1 MSNLTGKFNRELA
14 LETEQESM
22 QFDDP
27 SDSTGIELKSPGKMH
42 WIRARGKT
50 YEDILKVWTV
60 KLFDPDGE
68 EVEYMIQV
76 PDKDLRTRIFEK
88 CDDKQNF
95 KALVP
100 CVNWFNTEFLW
111 VPTVKGRG
119 SKIGPQSAKK
129 GIEMAQ
135 QQWCKVVWKSNST
148 GWAVNK
154 HPGTDKQPEWS
165 KMTDEDMIETIFE
178 NRIIETLDHEAILR
192 NTGVA
197 NV

>member
-1 MSNLTGKFNRELA
+1 MSNQSGKFNRELA
-14 LETEQESM
+14 IETEQESM

-88 CDDKQNF
+88 
-95 KALVP
+95 
-100 CVNWFNTEFLW
+100 
-111 VPTVKGRG
+111 
-119 SKIGPQSAKK
+119 
-129 GIEMAQ
+129 
-135 QQWCKVVWKSNST
+135 
-148 GWAVNK
+148 
-154 HPGTDKQPEWS
+154 
-165 KMTDEDMIETIFE
+165 
-178 NRIIETLDHEAILR
+178 
-192 NTGVA
+192 
-197 NV
+197 